1 MDKSDETVA
10 EDKDDDADDEE
21 VEPDARKLSRVC
33 MVASTRTVLFCVSL
47 SGVCGRE
54 ELLPLLVHREPLAEL
69 SKSLSSSCAPK
80 RSRWVALPVGV
91 PLLPNGEGDDV
102 FLGRGE

>member
-10 EDKDDDADDEE
+10 EEDEDE
-21 VEPDARKLSRVC
+21 HDARKPSRVC
-33 MVASTRTVLFCVSL
+33 MLASTRTVLFWVGL

-69 SKSLSSSCAPK
+69 SKSLSSSCAPN
-80 RSRWVALPVGV
+80 RSRCVVLPVE
-91 PLLPNGEGDDV
+91 LLLYGEGDA
-102 FLGRGE
+102 FRCRGV